1 MLSLKQRHLPYAK
14 KRPEQTSVR
23 FKTDRLTKN
32 KHISCLASLMTQT
45 LICDQ
50 VLWALTCLSRE
61 ERWRSQLG
69 TPDGIAK
76 MQTCA
81 MCSFVLYIH
90 TLWETLSPIIKNIHP
105 YSEIWRALPPI
116 RHTLVG
122 KNYLQFFT
130 LWKSLLPIMP
140 SRWEVY
146 MHQRTGTGKYCQ
158 VWCVSWHCSETSS
171 VSVDRGERKTVV
183 YQLSVHMYTSFSRCC
198 FCHFDSITVI
208 IMEDTAPDNYT
219 FFI

>member
-1 MLSLKQRHLPYAK
+1 MGLQRC
-14 KRPEQTSVR
+14 KRVR
-23 FKTDRLTKN
+23 
-32 KHISCLASLMTQT
+32 C
-45 LICDQ
+45 
-50 VLWALTCLSRE
+50 VALYC
-61 ERWRSQLG
+61 
-69 TPDGIAK
+69 I
-76 MQTCA
+76 
-81 MCSFVLYIH
+81 Y

-122 KNYLQFFT
+122 KNYLLFFT

-146 MHQRTGTGKYCQ
+146 MHQRTGTVNIVRCDVWAGIAQRPVQCQ
-158 VWCVSWHCSETSS
+158 LSE
-171 VSVDRGERKTVV
+171 GERKPVV

-219 FFI
+219 FFFYIKRD